1 MSHVTGAKELR
12 LLLIL
17 TQNRGITT
25 DELCERLEMSRRT
38 LFRYLETLRNMGFGI
53 RLSNGCYSID
63 PASPFFNQLTGRI
76 HFSEDEAITLQ
87 RVLNSVTDKTPGVRH
102 LRDKLAA
109 LYDAGIIASHS
120 IDEHVAQNISQ
131 IYQAIRERRICILEN
146 YTSGNSRKTSNRI
159 VEPYQLLAGNS
170 EVRCY
175 EIASQKNKTF
185 KISRAQSVKLLDLN
199 WSNEKQH
206 KQVSRDIFHFSG
218 EERKPICLRLGKL
231 ATNLLIE
238 EYPESIAELERYDDG
253 TSRLR
258 TEVCSFIGVGRFVI
272 GLADDIE
279 VEQSEEF
286 KNYLKTIAE
295 HLISKFH

>member
-1 MSHVTGAKELR
+1 MA
-12 LLLIL
+12 LLCGF
-17 TQNRGITT
+17 RGFWFKSLNTRPYRFFCNI
-25 DELCERLEMSRRT
+25 S
-38 LFRYLETLRNMGFGI
+38 LFRNIF
-53 RLSNGCYSID
+53 
-63 PASPFFNQLTGRI
+63 A
-76 HFSEDEAITLQ
+76 HF
-87 RVLNSVTDKTPGVRH
+87 
-102 LRDKLAA
+102 LA
-109 LYDAGIIASHS
+109 
-120 IDEHVAQNISQ
+120 V
-131 IYQAIRERRICILEN
+131 
-146 YTSGNSRKTSNRI
+146 
-159 VEPYQLLAGNS
+159 
-170 EVRCY
+170 
-175 EIASQKNKTF
+175 SQKNKTF